1 VLQRT
6 RIQEIELISAVTV
19 DFGHNALRKRRSHCA
34 VISVAKKGEKEKK
47 KQDRMTPLGYG
58 GRLRP
63 PLFSVR

>member
-47 KQDRMTPLGYG
+47 SKTG
-58 GRLRP
+58 
-63 PLFSVR
+63 